1 MRSGRGDGHLRPPGF
16 PIRKSSDHS
25 LVADSPRLIAG
36 SNVLHRLLVPRHPP
50 CALSNL
56 ATFLCRCTTD
66 HTRVWS
72 IFRRRCSRP
81 LCSSQDTDG
90 AKPHDHSCDR
100 GSLALTEG
108 PWRSVLRTAPVPS
121 DTQQRAHP
129 APVTGS
135 PFHPQCPL
143 RHRTY

>member
-1 MRSGRGDGHLRPPGF
+1 MRSGGSDGHLRPPGF

-56 ATFLCRCTTD
+56 ANTTNTD
-66 HTRVWS
+66 A
-72 IFRRRCSRP
+72 SRP

-90 AKPHDHSCDR
+90 TRPHDHVRNR
-100 GSLALTEG
+100 GCPALPE
-108 PWRSVLRTAPVPS
+108 VPGADAS
-121 DTQQRAHP
+121 GA
-129 APVTGS
+129 VTGS
-135 PFHPQCPL
+135 LRYPTACPP
-143 RHRTY
+143 

>member
-16 PIRKSSDHS
+16 PIRTSSDHS

-50 CALSNL
+50 CALHNL
-56 ATFLCRCTTD
+56 ANTTD
-66 HTRVWS
+66 S
-72 IFRRRCSRP
+72 DASRP

-90 AKPHDHSCDR
+90 TKPAATTVTTGPSPAEVP
-100 GSLALTEG
+100 GPAPSLA
-108 PWRSVLRTAPVPS
+108 PSPVPS

-129 APVTGS
+129 APAAGS
-135 PFHPQCPL
+135 PFQPPRKRAVL
-143 RHRTY
+143 AAARRRSPR